1 MLFVNACVRGT
12 GLVSSQHGTGL
23 AAQAVGAA
31 VVHALTIYGPEAAAV
46 EGEVAPDVHSDPPVV
61 REARRAWHATC
72 THSSSSSGHA
82 PAVRTQA
89 AVLARASVV
98 ITCQVCPS
106 GRTARQWG
114 ARGGVAGGRWQA
126 VGWGS
131 AATRRSSRQVA
142 RQATATSTERG
153 VALGVGGR
161 CGKVKRMKGE
171 GGGGWEA
178 RPSHVRVTEARTTA
192 TPAEEGR

>member
-31 VVHALTIYGPEAAAV
+31 VVHALTICGPEAAAV
-46 EGEVAPDVHSDPPVV
+46 EGEVALDVHSDPPVL
-61 REARRAWHATC
+61 RGGQARVARNVHAQQQQQR
-72 THSSSSSGHA
+72 
-82 PAVRTQA
+82 P
-89 AVLARASVV
+89 RASRAHTSSRPRARVSRHHL
-98 ITCQVCPS
+98 S
-106 GRTARQWG
+106 GVPVWPHRTG
-114 ARGGVAGGRWQA
+114 SGGKSGGQEAGWQVAGGRR

-153 VALGVGGR
+153 VALGVGGAVR
-161 CGKVKRMKGE
+161 ESEKDE
-171 GGGGWEA
+171 G
-178 RPSHVRVTEARTTA
+178 
-192 TPAEEGR
+192 